1 MEVILLQKVENLGA
15 LGDKVAVKAGYGR
28 NYLIPTGRA
37 VPATPANLADFEAR
51 RADLEQAAGEALAQ
65 AQARAAELERLS
77 VVIAR
82 KSGEEGRLFGS
93 VGASD
98 IAHAVNEMG
107 VKLDKHEVRLSEGP
121 FRLTGEYEVNLRVHS
136 DVSAAL
142 KLEIVPE

>member
-51 RADLEQAAGEALAQ
+51 RAELEQAAGEALTQ
-65 AQARAAELERLS
+65 AQARATELEGVS

-98 IAHAVNEMG
+98 IAHAVNAMG
-107 VKLDKHEVRLSEGP
+107 VKLEKHEIRLAEGP
-121 FRLTGEYEVNLRVHS
+121 FRITAFF
-136 DVSAAL
+136 SAGSAL
-142 KLEIVPE
+142 S

>member
-1 MEVILLQKVENLGA
+1 M
-15 LGDKVAVKAGYGR
+15 
-28 NYLIPTGRA
+28 
-37 VPATPANLADFEAR
+37 
-51 RADLEQAAGEALAQ
+51 
-65 AQARAAELERLS
+65 
-77 VVIAR
+77 IAR